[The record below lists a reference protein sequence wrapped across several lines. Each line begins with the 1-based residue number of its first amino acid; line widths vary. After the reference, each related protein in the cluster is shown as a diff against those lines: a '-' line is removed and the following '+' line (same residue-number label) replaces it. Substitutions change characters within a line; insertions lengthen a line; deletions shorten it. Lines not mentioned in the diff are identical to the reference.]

1 MRPTMSS
8 PPYSGQVPAMTTAEL
23 SAGDLAPSRS
33 ERPRNVF
40 LVANNVEGVGGLQRV
55 AHNLA
60 QELSRSGHRVVL
72 VALNH
77 HDDRVTYV
85 SDPLYETVT
94 VYESPEPKP
103 LPRTSRLRSLSPLR
117 RRYESRRRR
126 TRSEAVARLSTLFR
140 SVPDG
145 IVICMQ
151 IHVMAWVAQADTSH
165 LRVIGQSHEQYEASR
180 GWTSASRGVTR
191 RYDGILRHYSDIDL
205 FQLLTEVDARKF
217 EQDGLNNVAVMHNPL
232 SFYPPVAAD
241 LTAKTVITVGRY
253 EPQKDQRALIAAFA
267 QVAEQHPDWSL
278 ELWGTGPLQDALAEQ
293 IATLGLADN
302 VRLMGATDDV
312 ASALLRSS
320 VFALSSDFE
329 GLPVVLC
336 EAMACGVPCVSVDCG
351 PGIAEIIRH
360 DEDGLIV
367 APGDTDALAAALLR
381 LIEDEPLR
389 RAMGER
395 ARQNIRRFSVPEIT
409 RQWEAV
415 FDMVER

>member
-1 MRPTMSS
+1 
-8 PPYSGQVPAMTTAEL
+8 MTTADL
-23 SAGDLAPSRS
+23 PAMDLASNRS
-33 ERPRNVF
+33 AKPRNVF
-40 LVANNVEGVGGLQRV
+40 IVANNVEGVGGLQRV

-77 HDDRVTYV
+77 HDDGVTYV
-85 SDPLYETVT
+85 SDPLYEVVT
-94 VYESPEPKP
+94 VYETREPKP
-103 LPRTSRLRSLSPLR
+103 LPKTSRLRSLSPMR
-117 RRYESRRRR
+117 RRYEARRLQVRHD
-126 TRSEAVARLSTLFR
+126 AVARLSTLFR

-151 IHVMAWVAQADTSH
+151 IHVMVWVAQADTTH

-232 SFYPPVAAD
+232 SFYPPEAAD

-267 QVAEQHPDWSL
+267 LVVEQHPDWSL
-278 ELWGTGPLQDALAEQ
+278 ELWGTGPLQDELAEQ
-293 IATLGLADN
+293 IATLGLGGN
-302 VRLMGATDDV
+302 VRLMGPTDDV
-312 ASALLRSS
+312 QSALLRSS
-320 VFALSSDFE
+320 IFALSSDFE

-367 APGDTDALAAALLR
+367 AAGEQDALAAALLR

-389 RAMGER
+389 RAMGAR
-395 ARQNIRRFSVPEIT
+395 ARENIRRFSVPEIT

-415 FDMVER
+415 FDMVQR

>member
-1 MRPTMSS
+1 
-8 PPYSGQVPAMTTAEL
+8 MTTTVAHGRDVVRL
-23 SAGDLAPSRS
+23 VTDH
-33 ERPRNVF
+33 PRHVF
-40 LVANNVEGVGGLQRV
+40 IVANNAEEVGGLQRV
-55 AHNLA
+55 AHNLS
-60 QELSRSGHRVVL
+60 QELSRRGHHVVL

-77 HDDRVTYV
+77 HPDAVTYV
-85 SDPLYETVT
+85 RDPLYETAT
-94 VYESPEPKP
+94 IYETREPKP
-103 LPRTSRLRSLSPLR
+103 LPKTSRLRRLSPRR
-117 RRYESRRRR
+117 RRYEGRRQQ
-126 TRSEAVARLSTLFR
+126 THADAVERLSALFR

-145 IVICMQ
+145 IVICTQ
-151 IHVMAWVAQADTSH
+151 IHAMAWVAEADTRH

-180 GWTSASRGVTR
+180 GLTPASRGITR
-191 RYDGILRHYSDIDL
+191 RYAGILRHYADIDL

-217 EQDGLNNVAVMHNPL
+217 EKDGLNNVAVMHNPL
-232 SFYPPVAAD
+232 SFYPQEPAE

-253 EPQKDQRALIAAFA
+253 DRQKNQKALISAFA
-267 QVAEQHPDWSL
+267 LVAAKHPDWSL

-293 IATLGLADN
+293 IQALELGET
-302 VRLMGATDDV
+302 VRLMGPTEDV
-312 ASALLRSS
+312 QSALLASS

-360 DEDGLIV
+360 EQDGLLV
-367 APGDTDALAAALLR
+367 PVGETEALAASIVR

-389 RAMGER
+389 HAMGER
-395 ARQNIRRFSVPEIT
+395 ARQNIRRFAVEEIM